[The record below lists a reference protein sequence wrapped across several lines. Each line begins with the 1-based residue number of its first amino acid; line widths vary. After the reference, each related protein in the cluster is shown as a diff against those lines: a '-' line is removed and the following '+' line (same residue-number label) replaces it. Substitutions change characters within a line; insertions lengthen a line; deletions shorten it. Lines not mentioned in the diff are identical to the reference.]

1 MPLAPEVT
9 VIHEVL
15 LDAVHVQAAPADTLI
30 VAELA
35 PRPTLRLVGEIEYEH
50 AAGGVGEGGGGVGGG
65 GAGGGGGGGGL
76 LAACATVN
84 VCPAIVMVPLRAS
97 LAFADTTYAT
107 LPLPVPD
114 PPELTEIH
122 AALLDALHAQPV
134 VVETV
139 TVPVLPPVGALAL
152 VGEIEYE
159 HVVGGGEGA
168 GGEGGGGE
176 GGGGEGGGGEGGG
189 GEGGGGGSLL
199 AACVTVNARPAIVS
213 VPVRAAP
220 LLAATLNV
228 TDPLPVP
235 VAPAVTVIHD
245 TLVVALH

>member
-9 VIHEVL
+9 VIQEVL
-15 LDAVHVQAAPADTLI
+15 LDAVQLQVLPVDTLM

-35 PRPTLRLVGEIEYEH
+35 PRPTLRLVGEIAYEH
-50 AAGGVGEGGGGVGGG
+50 AAGGLGGGGVGEGGGG
-65 GAGGGGGGGGL
+65 L
-76 LAACATVN
+76 LAACDTVN
-84 VCPAIVMVPLRAS
+84 VCPAIVMVPLRES

-122 AALLDALHAQPV
+122 AALLAALHAQPV

-139 TVPVLPPVGALAL
+139 TVPVLPPVGALAF

-159 HVVGGGEGA
+159 HVA
-168 GGEGGGGE
+168 GGGE
-176 GGGGEGGGGEGGG
+176 GGGGEGGAGEGD
-189 GEGGGGGSLL
+189 GGGSLL
-199 AACVTVNARPAIVS
+199 AACVTVKARPAIVS

-220 LLAATLNV
+220 LLAATLNA
-228 TDPLPVP
+228 TDPLLVP

>member
-1 MPLAPEVT
+1 MPLPMPLAPEVT
-9 VIHEVL
+9 VIQEVL
-15 LDAVHVQAAPADTLI
+15 LDAVHAQVPPVDTLM

-35 PRPTLRLVGEIEYEH
+35 PRPTLRLVGEIEYEQ
-50 AAGGVGEGGGGVGGG
+50 AAGGLGGGGGGVGGG
-65 GAGGGGGGGGL
+65 GAGL
-76 LAACATVN
+76 LAACDTVN
-84 VCPAIVMVPLRAS
+84 VCPAIVMVPLRES

-122 AALLDALHAQPV
+122 GALLAALHAQPV

-159 HVVGGGEGA
+159 HVA
-168 GGEGGGGE
+168 
-176 GGGGEGGGGEGGG
+176 GGGEGGG

-199 AACVTVNARPAIVS
+199 AACVTVNARSAIVS

-220 LLAATLNV
+220 LLAATLNA